1 MASTGS
7 SSMKIPDLPAGL
19 GNYRFLFLSELLK
32 KPVFAGKVT
41 DRIGKL
47 ADMVVLL
54 REPYPEVVGIYI
66 EHGWGVPTEFVPW
79 EAVVKIEDDGI
90 FVAPRPGGNPYPP
103 FVDQPGWLMLEQHL
117 FGKTVLDMDGRQVEV
132 VNDVHLLL
140 ARGRVLVVHVDTS
153 FNGFLRRW
161 GLGRLRWLSDDL
173 ISWKFVQP
181 LSVEDAAATDKVNLS
196 VTRSQLKELPGEDLA
211 DALEEL
217 TGKEQ
222 EALFSALDEE
232 KAAETLVEAEP
243 RAQRQLMGNLKKE
256 RAQRILSEMTVPQL
270 ANLFSVL
277 PHDDVEDLL
286 ALVPKDEADR
296 VRGILS
302 EREAKAADLIS
313 QDYLVV
319 PPEGTVADALGR
331 VRGSGREPGSISYL
345 YTLKEDGQT
354 LLGVVD
360 LRALVV
366 SPDELPLSEVMV
378 SPVVAADAEDT
389 QEEIAELFEKYHY
402 RMIPVVDHTDRILGV
417 IRYNDIMSSTTARA
431 KD

>member
-1 MASTGS
+1 MASSATPAL
-7 SSMKIPDLPAGL
+7 KVPDLPPGL
-19 GNYRFLFLSELLK
+19 GSYRFLFLSELLK

-41 DRIGKL
+41 DKIGKL
-47 ADMVVLL
+47 TDLVVLL
-54 REPYPEVVGIYI
+54 REPYPEAVGIYI
-66 EHGWGVPTEFVPW
+66 EHGWGKPTEFVPW
-79 EAVVKIEDDGI
+79 ESVIKIEDDGI
-90 FVAPRPGGNPYPP
+90 FVAPRPGGEPYPP
-103 FVDQPGWLMLEQHL
+103 FVDQTGWLMLEQHL

-140 ARGRVLVVHVDTS
+140 ARGRVLVVHVDIS

-161 GLGRLRWLSDDL
+161 GLTRLRWLNDEL

-181 LSVEDAAATDKVNLS
+181 LSVEDATATDKVNLS

-270 ANLFSVL
+270 ASLFSVL
-277 PHDDVEDLL
+277 PHDDVEGLVSLL
-286 ALVPKDEADR
+286 PDEEAER
-296 VRGILS
+296 VKAILS
-302 EREAKAADLIS
+302 EREAQAVDLIS
-313 QDYLVV
+313 SDYLAV
-319 PPEGTVADALGR
+319 PPDGTVGDVLSKI
-331 VRGSGREPGSISYL
+331 RGSGREPGSISYI
-345 YTLKEDGQT
+345 YTVGEDGQT
-354 LLGVVD
+354 VQGVID
-360 LRALVV
+360 LRALVLA
-366 SPDELPLSEVMV
+366 PDETPLSELAV
-378 SPVVAADAEDT
+378 SPVVSAEAEDT
-389 QEEIAELFEKYHY
+389 QEEVAEIFAKYHY
-402 RMIPVVDHTDRILGV
+402 RTIPVVDPHDRILGV
-417 IRYNDIMSSTTARA
+417 IRYNDIMSSTAARA

>member
-302 EREAKAADLIS
+302 EREAKASDLIS

-319 PPEGTVADALGR
+319 PPEGTVADALAR

-345 YTLKEDGQT
+345 YSLKEDGQT

-366 SPDELPLSEVMV
+366 SPDDLPLAEVMV
-378 SPVVAADAEDT
+378 SPVVAADAEDP
-389 QEEIAELFEKYHY
+389 QEEVVALFEKYHY
-402 RMIPVVDHTDRILGV
+402 RMIPVVDQADRILGV
-417 IRYNDIMSSTTARA
+417 IRYNDIMSNTAARA

>member
-1 MASTGS
+1 MASSATLAL
-7 SSMKIPDLPAGL
+7 KVPDLPPGL
-19 GNYRFLFLSELLK
+19 GTYRFLFLSELLK

-41 DRIGKL
+41 DKIGKL
-47 ADMVVLL
+47 TDMVVHL

-66 EHGWGVPTEFVPW
+66 EHGWGKPTEFVPW
-79 EAVVKIEDDGI
+79 ESVVKIEDDGI
-90 FVAPRPGGNPYPP
+90 FVAPRPGGEPYPP

-161 GLGRLRWLSDDL
+161 GLGRLRWFSDEL

-181 LSVEDAAATDKVNLS
+181 LSVEDAAVTDKVNLS

-270 ANLFSVL
+270 ASLFSVL
-277 PHDDVEDLL
+277 PHDDVEGLL
-286 ALVPKDEADR
+286 SLLPDEEAER
-296 VRGILS
+296 VKAILS
-302 EREAKAADLIS
+302 EREAQAVDLIS
-313 QDYLVV
+313 SDYLAV
-319 PPEGTVADALGR
+319 PPEGTVGDVLSQI
-331 VRGSGREPGSISYL
+331 RGSGREPGSISYI
-345 YTLKEDGQT
+345 YTVGEDGQT
-354 LLGVVD
+354 VQGVID
-360 LRALVV
+360 LRALILA
-366 SPDELPLSEVMV
+366 PDETPLSELAV
-378 SPVVAADAEDT
+378 SPVVSAEAENT
-389 QEEIAELFEKYHY
+389 QEEVAEIFAKYHY
-402 RMIPVVDHTDRILGV
+402 RTIPVVDPHDRILGV
-417 IRYNDIMSSTTARA
+417 IRYNDIMSSTAARA

>member
-1 MASTGS
+1 MASSATPAL
-7 SSMKIPDLPAGL
+7 KVPDLPPGL

-41 DRIGKL
+41 DQIGKL
-47 ADMVVLL
+47 TDMVVLL
-54 REPYPEVVGIYI
+54 REPYPEVVGIYL
-66 EHGWGVPTEFVPW
+66 EHGWGKPTEFVPW
-79 EAVVKIEDDGI
+79 ESVVKIEDDGI
-90 FVAPRPGGNPYPP
+90 FVAQRPNGEPYPP

-117 FGKTVLDMDGRQVEV
+117 FGKTVFDMDGRQVEV

-140 ARGRVLVVHVDTS
+140 SRGRVLVVHVDIS

-161 GLGRLRWLSDDL
+161 GFGRLRWLNDEL

-181 LSVEDAAATDKVNLS
+181 LSVEDATATDKVDLS

-277 PHDDVEDLL
+277 PHDDVEELL
-286 ALVPKDEADR
+286 TLVPKDDAER
-296 VRGILS
+296 LRGILS
-302 EREAKAADLIS
+302 ERDAKAADLIS
-313 QDYLVV
+313 HDYLVV
-319 PPEGTVADALGR
+319 PPEGTVGEALSR

-345 YTLKEDGQT
+345 YTLKEDGHT
-354 LLGVVD
+354 LLGVID

-366 SPDELPLSEVMV
+366 TPDETPLSEVMV
-378 SPVVAADAEDT
+378 SPVVAAEAEDT
-389 QEEIAELFEKYHY
+389 QEEVAELFSKYHY
-402 RMIPVVDHTDRILGV
+402 RMIPVVDAGDRILGV
-417 IRYNDIMSSTTARA
+417 IRYNDIMSGTARA
-431 KD
+431 KE

>member
-319 PPEGTVADALGR
+319 PPEGTVADALAR

-345 YTLKEDGQT
+345 YSLKEDGQT

-366 SPDELPLSEVMV
+366 SPDDLPLAEVMV

-389 QEEIAELFEKYHY
+389 QEEVVALFEKYHY
-402 RMIPVVDHTDRILGV
+402 RMIPVVDQADRILGV
-417 IRYNDIMSSTTARA
+417 IRYNDIMSNTAARA

>member
-1 MASTGS
+1 MASS
-7 SSMKIPDLPAGL
+7 SMPGMKIPDLPAGL

-32 KPVFAGKVT
+32 RPVYAGKVT
-41 DRIGKL
+41 DTIGKVTDL
-47 ADMVVLL
+47 VVFL
-54 REPYPEVVGIYI
+54 REPYPEAVGIFL
-66 EHGWGVPTEFVPW
+66 EHGWGVPTEFIPW
-79 EAVVKIEDDGI
+79 ESVVKIEDDGV

-103 FVDQPGWLMLEQHL
+103 FVDQPGWLMLERHL
-117 FGKTVLDMDGRQVEV
+117 FGKTVLDMDGRTVEV

-161 GLGRLRWLSDDL
+161 GLGKLRWLSDEL

-181 LSVEDAAATDKVNLS
+181 LSVEDAAVADKVNLS

-277 PHDDVEDLL
+277 PHDDVEDLVSL
-286 ALVPKDEADR
+286 LPAEEAER
-296 VRGILS
+296 VRSILS
-302 EREAKAADLIS
+302 DREAQASDLIS
-313 QDYLVV
+313 SDYLAVAS
-319 PPEGTVADALGR
+319 EGTVGEVLARIRA
-331 VRGSGREPGSISYL
+331 SGRDPGSISYL
-345 YTLKEDGQT
+345 YTLAEDGQT
-354 LLGVVD
+354 LVGVID
-360 LRALVV
+360 LRALVLAA
-366 SPDELPLSEVMV
+366 DEAPISELAA
-378 SPVVAADAEDT
+378 SPVVAAEAADT
-389 QEEIAELFEKYHY
+389 QEEIAELFAKYHY
-402 RMIPVVDHTDRILGV
+402 RMIPVVDPGDRILGV
-417 IRYNDIMSSTTARA
+417 IRYNDIMLGSSDRA
-431 KD
+431 ND